1 MGSNSDIKYFM
12 KKIWLILFGV
22 IFLLS
27 FNLKAKPVNLMCY
40 FDNDVDEHFFV
51 QLDLNKKYADIHIPL
66 YLEDESLAKL
76 KAIGIDI
83 NDFTKTEINKI
94 TSSIIDI
101 KFYADISKGL
111 QVYSQLQR
119 PDSDTEEYKNFEET
133 LKELIN
139 ENLVTV
145 REDGYAH
152 LGNFL
157 IYRNTLTA
165 ILTTAIIN
173 EVETAKSICKIE
185 QNKI

>member
-1 MGSNSDIKYFM
+1 MN
-12 KKIWLILFGV
+12 KICFIFFILIS
-22 IFLLS
+22 LLPLS
-27 FNLKAKPVNLMCY
+27 LHAKPVNLMCY
-40 FDNDVDEHFFV
+40 FDNDEDEHFFV

-66 YLEDESLAKL
+66 YLEGERLAKL

-94 TSSIIDI
+94 TSSIIDM
-101 KFYADISKGL
+101 KFYADINKGL
-111 QVYSQLQR
+111 QVYSELQR
-119 PDSDTEEYKNFEET
+119 PDSDNEENKNFEEA

-165 ILTTAIIN
+165 VLTTAIIN

>member
-1 MGSNSDIKYFM
+1 MN
-12 KKIWLILFGV
+12 KICFIFFILIS
-22 IFLLS
+22 LLPL
-27 FNLKAKPVNLMCY
+27 NLHAKTVNLMCY
-40 FDNDVDEHFFV
+40 IDNDEDFNFFV

-66 YLEDESLAKL
+66 YLEGERLAKL

-94 TSSIIDI
+94 TSSIIDM

-111 QVYSQLQR
+111 QVYSELQR
-119 PDSDTEEYKNFEET
+119 PDSDNEENKNFEEA

-139 ENLVTV
+139 ENLVIV

-165 ILTTAIIN
+165 VLTTAIIN